1 MNEKSIAEI
10 VQEQKQNKSSQMPSE
25 VEMAC
30 AECTSLF
37 KTERPFRPDSVFN
50 INICQTCREKWKN
63 EQKIREAEDAKRRE
77 EEARRERF
85 EAEVPPL
92 YRTTPTDRIDPIL
105 LKAAD
110 TWIYSPKGLGM
121 VGETGQGKTSA
132 IVRTLERQSKQ
143 GKSICF
149 TSAVELSE
157 RASEANQFEEGK
169 KAKREAAE
177 RRLSTFRNSDI
188 TFLDDL
194 GKSKLTERGE
204 STLYELLEYRYSRM
218 LPVFW
223 TSNSSAGEL
232 LKKFSQ
238 DRGLAI
244 IRRLKETSE
253 ITSQYKD

>member
-1 MNEKSIAEI
+1 MEVDCSDCGTTFLSETWFFDHRRPINHQCKDC
-10 VQEQKQNKSSQMPSE
+10 SE
-25 VEMAC
+25 V
-30 AECTSLF
+30 
-37 KTERPFRPDSVFN
+37 
-50 INICQTCREKWKN
+50 RE
-63 EQKIREAEDAKRRE
+63 REAERAKQERLVKEQRQD
-77 EEARRERF
+77 EEARKARF

-92 YRTTPTDRIDPIL
+92 YRMTPTDLIDPIL

-110 TWIYSPKGLGM
+110 IWIYSPKGLGM
-121 VGETGQGKTSA
+121 VGETGLGKTSS
-132 IVRTLERQSKQ
+132 IVRTLERQCRE

-157 RASEANQFEEGK
+157 KASEANQYEEGK
-169 KAKREAAE
+169 KAKRESAE
-177 RRLSTFRNSDI
+177 RRLTACKKSDI

-204 STLYELLEYRYSRM
+204 STLYEVLEYRYSQM

-232 LKKFSQ
+232 LKKFSP

>member
-1 MNEKSIAEI
+1 MKEKSIAEI
-10 VQEQKQNKSSQMPSE
+10 VQERTQNKNSQTPSE
-25 VEMAC
+25 IEVVCEDC
-30 AECTSLF
+30 SVRF
-37 KTERPFRPDSVFN
+37 KTEQVFFRRRDLTSTCCPP
-50 INICQTCREKWKN
+50 CQRERDARY
-63 EQKIREAEDAKRRE
+63 ERARVEDERRRA
-77 EEARRERF
+77 EEARRKVF

-92 YRTTPTDRIDPIL
+92 YRTTPTNRIDPIL

-132 IVRTLERQSKQ
+132 IVRTLERQCKE

-157 RASEANQFEEGK
+157 KASEANQYEEGK

-177 RRLSTFRNSDI
+177 RRLTACKESDI

-204 STLYELLEYRYSRM
+204 STLYEVLEYRYSHM

-232 LKKFSQ
+232 LKKFSP